1 MARCERSGK
10 GGGVVVTYLRLRG
23 HRRCFLTLCRQEDQR
38 LVSWGTLNAGSLK
51 FERGQGSFGGE
62 KFAIRQMTTDFFFF
76 FFLGSLTLPSRDIIG
91 IQVYSYLCPIF
102 NVLYYMSF
110 LFQGSYILIFYI
122 YELIDI

>member
-1 MARCERSGK
+1 MWRVVGDRGR
-10 GGGVVVTYLRLRG
+10 GGVVVTYLRLRG

-76 FFLGSLTLPSRDIIG
+76 FSW
-91 IQVYSYLCPIF
+91 
-102 NVLYYMSF
+102 
-110 LFQGSYILIFYI
+110 LF
-122 YELIDI
+122 DTTK